1 MTSYHIHY
9 HYIGGVEMGK
19 LKISDLLLDPSVSF
33 WLKDAIRQLE
43 KRDPV
48 DAANDARL
56 LARVFEQ
63 RVEEVLKAH
72 GGRP

>member
-1 MTSYHIHY
+1 
-9 HYIGGVEMGK
+9 MGK